1 MVLRDAG
8 APANFTAP
16 ELGTG
21 GKMTAA
27 MALLIMG
34 VATAPLQP
42 ILMRTVHIN
51 VALNA
56 GRPPPGWKGMTR
68 FRGR

>member
-1 MVLRDAG
+1 LS
-8 APANFTAP
+8 
-16 ELGTG
+16 
-21 GKMTAA
+21 GKGQTKLKLSGNGNECKPLM
-27 MALLIMG
+27 MG

-42 ILMRTVHIN
+42 ILMRMVHIN

-68 FRGR
+68 FRGW